1 MESESHTYP
10 QGTPLLGRG
19 RGRSIGLF
27 GGSFNPIHI
36 GHISLAKQ
44 LKQLAELDEIWFMVS
59 PQNPLKESSDLLD
72 EKLRFEMTEAALL
85 GEEGLK
91 ACDYEFHMP
100 RPSYTWN
107 TLQRLPEDFPDDTFI
122 LLIGGDN
129 WANFHRWYHA
139 DDIIREHQI
148 VVYPR
153 HGSEIDRTTLPQNV
167 TVVDTSLIPISSTEI
182 RSRVK
187 LGEPIS
193 HLVPETIVP
202 LVRRCY
208 AQS

>member
-10 QGTPLLGRG
+10 QGAPLLGRG

-72 EKLRFEMTEAALL
+72 EKLRFEMTEVALL

-107 TLQRLPEDFPDDTFI
+107 TLQQLSKDFPEHTFI

-129 WANFHRWYHA
+129 WQNFHRWYRA
-139 DDIIREHQI
+139 DDILNNHRI

-153 HGSEIDRTTLPQNV
+153 RGCEIDTASLPANV
-167 TVVDTSLIPISSTEI
+167 SVANTELLDISSTEI
-182 RSRVK
+182 RGRVK
-187 LGEPIS
+187 RNESLETC
-193 HLVPETIVP
+193 VPKVIEP
-202 LVRRCY
+202 LVRKLYR
-208 AQS
+208 

>member
-107 TLQRLPEDFPDDTFI
+107 TLQRLREDFPNDTFI

-129 WANFHRWYHA
+129 WQNFSRWYHA
-139 DDIIREHQI
+139 DDILKHHQL

-153 HGSEIDRTTLPQNV
+153 RGSTIAEVPQNV
-167 TVVDTSLIPISSTEI
+167 KVVNTELLDISSTEI
-182 RSRVK
+182 RQRVK
-187 LGEPIS
+187 AGKSIAGM
-193 HLVPETIVP
+193 VPTAIEP
-202 LVRRCY
+202 LVAHY
-208 AQS
+208 YK